1 MIKKL
6 IYAKGPVTK
15 APVDK
20 VNKVVRVF
28 NLTGTTE
35 GLFIGNLWVDCEDW
49 IYFSFH
55 PYSGFDF
62 REIEPGLYEHYVV
75 RNKHAELFQGLFHTF
90 SDVEQ
95 MSLKDLY
102 AKHPTKPNH
111 WIYMGRADEMVVFS
125 NGEKIQPLG
134 AQAII
139 NAHPAVAG
147 SLVVGHPRVV
157 TQRAIEFG
165 ACEAN
170 RNTDWNR
177 QVPSWPAR

>member
-1 MIKKL
+1 M
-6 IYAKGPVTK
+6 
-15 APVDK
+15 
-20 VNKVVRVF
+20 VRVF

-35 GLFIGNLWVDCEDW
+35 GLFIGNLWVDREDW

-75 RNKHAELFQGLFHTF
+75 RNEHATLFQGFFHTF
-90 SDVEQ
+90 RDVKE

-111 WIYMGRADEMVVFS
+111 WVYMGRADEMVVFS
-125 NGEKIQPLG
+125 NGEKLQPLG

-139 NAHPAVAG
+139 NAHPAIAG
-147 SLVVGHPRVV
+147 SLIVSSFFSSYVCLGWM
-157 TQRAIEFG
+157 IET
-165 ACEAN
+165 AN
-170 RNTDWNR
+170 NWNSLANVSADRNR
-177 QVPSWPAR
+177 QVPGRPPS

>member
-1 MIKKL
+1 ML
-6 IYAKGPVTK
+6 PNAADGLRGPVTQ

-20 VNKVVRVF
+20 VNQVVRVF

-35 GLFIGNLWVDCEDW
+35 GLFIGNLWVDREDW

-75 RNKHAELFQGLFHTF
+75 RNEHADLFQGLFHTF
-90 SDVEQ
+90 RDIKE

-139 NAHPAVAG
+139 NAHPAIAG
-147 SLVVGHPRVV
+147 SLVVSIPEVLTHGDLTQPRGW
-157 TQRAIEFG
+157 Q
-165 ACEAN
+165 
-170 RNTDWNR
+170 
-177 QVPSWPAR
+177 